1 MSEFRFQQVDFKQF
15 TAAIGTVLDLLRQ
28 DAVAGA
34 EKSLPP
40 PYPRIFVL
48 SPSEAA
54 HQLLD
59 NGLWTWSK
67 EIFLPHGTANDP
79 YPELQPVFLAWSP
92 PDAAAPNELITP
104 PNAATILLRI
114 DGAGSLPNPNPYT
127 TIIDVFD
134 RQSEGSK
141 QAARGRFRAAKS
153 DGHKVMFVE
162 VAG

>member
-15 TAAIGTVLDLLRQ
+15 TAAIGAMLDLLRQ
-28 DAVAGA
+28 DAVLVA
-34 EKSLPP
+34 ENGWSPQ
-40 PYPRIFVL
+40 YPRIFVL

-67 EIFLPHGTANDP
+67 EIFLPHGTVNDP

-92 PDAAAPNELITP
+92 PDATAPDELTTP
-104 PNAATILLRI
+104 PNKATILLRI
-114 DGAGSLPNPNPYT
+114 DGAGSLPEPNQFD

-162 VAG
+162 AAS